1 MFFLMIPRI
10 GLGEL
15 MNVALNA
22 ATSSNRTSP
31 ADYPTA
37 KTVDGDLTFD
47 SRWVVEAF
55 GSPLLGTKQKKGT
68 V

>member
-1 MFFLMIPRI
+1 
-10 GLGEL
+10 